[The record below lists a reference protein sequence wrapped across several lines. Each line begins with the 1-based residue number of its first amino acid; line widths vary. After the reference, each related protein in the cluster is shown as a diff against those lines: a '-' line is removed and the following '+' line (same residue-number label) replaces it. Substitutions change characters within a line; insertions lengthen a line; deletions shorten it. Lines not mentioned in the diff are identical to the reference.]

1 MINSID
7 HLIVAVKDLDAAE
20 KNYKKIFGI
29 EPVWKGEHKEL
40 GTANVI
46 FNFKNIR
53 Q

>member
-7 HLIVAVKDLDAAE
+7 HLIVAVEDLDAAE

-40 GTANVI
+40 GTANTI
-46 FNFKNIR
+46 FI
-53 Q
+53 